1 MNPSPLPAT
10 ELFVPSDET
19 RTDFSERFDR
29 SPFSL
34 RHRLDEHP
42 LFSTDSL
49 VDLACRMAAVQR
61 DSVYYDTGAIEVQQ
75 KWSSIPVRTSFRHA
89 LDRLT
94 SGDSWIILKSA
105 HQDAAYGPVLDQCIA
120 EIAGLTRLNAEK
132 EIQSRIMSVI
142 LSSPRRVT
150 PYHMDGETNFLL
162 QIRGSK
168 TIYVFDGSDRS
179 VVTEEELKQFR
190 AGDRNSA
197 TYKEPL
203 QASATPFDLK
213 PGVGVHVPL
222 LFPHWVK
229 NGQDVSVS
237 VSVNFVLRSSRHA
250 RPQPAVLP
258 LPAIESQPQS
268 PGKSSLLGGVKFALS
283 RAFGKNVEPPSQ
295 GKE

>member
-19 RTDFSERFDR
+19 RTDFSEHFNR
-29 SPFSL
+29 SPFPV

-75 KWSSIPVRTSFRHA
+75 KWSSIPVRTSFRQA
-89 LDRLT
+89 LDRLA

-105 HQDAAYGPVLDQCIA
+105 HQDAAYGPVLDQLIA

-132 EIQSRIMSVI
+132 EIESRIMSVI

-179 VVTEEELKQFR
+179 VVSEAELKQYWT
-190 AGDRNSA
+190 GDRNAA
-197 TYKEPL
+197 TYKEST

-237 VSVNFVLRSSRHA
+237 VSINFVLRSSREA
-250 RPQPAVLP
+250 RDHPAVALP
-258 LPAIESQPQS
+258 PVIESQPYS
-268 PGKSSLLGGVKFALS
+268 PEKSSLLGGVKFALS
-283 RAFGKNVEPPSQ
+283 RAFGKRPEQ
-295 GKE
+295 AAKGKE